1 LFSSYVPSY
10 TKVYM
15 ICKVFKIDLFDFQG
29 FNSFYFRKS
38 ILFEYKSKPEFKK
51 TQRKIRHFGRLIV

>member
-1 LFSSYVPSY
+1 
-10 TKVYM
+10 M